1 MPLVLGT
8 DYFGST
14 VSRERSMQ
22 LMDHYLDAGGNVD
35 SLQFGPGAPNIDFA
49 ANAAS
54 LGALSEKVTG
64 IPGLEAALTRARAA
78 NRTYLICIET
88 DDTRITKEGGW
99 WWEVAV
105 PEESPSE
112 SVQQA
117 RAAYLRGK
125 REPKTIINLLIKPQK
140 DSQQIVSVTPASAGW
155 RYITNGCFLQPEDH
169 PLVFF
174 RAPLI
179 NTHTKHSETYDTF
192 HLPRP
197 FVSRPSDR
205 R

>member
-35 SLQFGPGAPNIDFA
+35 SLQFGTGAPNIDFA

-112 SVQQA
+112 SVRQA

-125 REPKTIINLLIKPQK
+125 ENQK
-140 DSQQIVSVTPASAGW
+140 
-155 RYITNGCFLQPEDH
+155 R
-169 PLVFF
+169 
-174 RAPLI
+174 
-179 NTHTKHSETYDTF
+179 
-192 HLPRP
+192 
-197 FVSRPSDR
+197 
-205 R
+205 